1 MFEELH
7 ELLEDKK
14 ISKNEL
20 LAILKEKAQKCELCL
35 KNCMNC

>member
-20 LAILKEKAQKCELCL
+20 LAILKEKAQKISVFDYWLF
-35 KNCMNC
+35 